1 MQLSDQIKVLLVEDN
16 EGFAQ
21 LLHLM
26 LEELNLK
33 KIWKATSLEE
43 GWDLFQKVAPDLCLI
58 DIELDKGEMEGIR
71 LAEKIRA
78 QSPTLPFIYLTVHY
92 QEEVFKQCKHTRP
105 SSFMNKE
112 LSRLTLHQALELAL
126 LHQAGPAPEGSETG
140 EVPLS
145 PAESIPW
152 INRQHFFFKVG
163 EAYQQFAIKDIAFF
177 YAKGKMTFAKIDKRN
192 FPLNVQLR
200 TLEEELFPQFLRIHK
215 SYLVN
220 ATAVDSINLKDSLI
234 EIAEERLPIGYAY
247 RKDFLDRLKLL
258 K

>member
-1 MQLSDQIKVLLVEDN
+1 MQLSDQIKILVVEDN

-43 GWDLFQKVAPDLCLI
+43 AWSLFNKVAPDLCLI
-58 DIELDKGEMEGIR
+58 DIELGKGEMEGIH

-92 QEEVFKQCKHTRP
+92 QEEVFKQCKHTGP

-112 LSRLTLHQALELAL
+112 LSRLTLYQALELAL
-126 LHQAGPAPEGSETG
+126 LHQNRPVPGSSGPQPPSAYPTG
-140 EVPLS
+140 
-145 PAESIPW
+145 SIPW
-152 INRQHFFFKVG
+152 INNQHFFFKVG
-163 EAYQQFAIKDIAFF
+163 ETYHQFAIKDIAFF

-192 FPLNVQLR
+192 FLINVQLK
-200 TLEEELFPQFLRIHK
+200 TLEDELFPQFLRIHK

-220 ATAVDSINLKDSLI
+220 AKAVDSINLKDSLI